1 MQKTPGS
8 RPCKVNAGV
17 LERFRDYM
25 EKKVG
30 KRVPLV
36 VKEIFDERNKKE

>member
-1 MQKTPGS
+1 
-8 RPCKVNAGV
+8 
-17 LERFRDYM
+17 M